1 MWFLRSRIGT
11 VMPCKIFGPAEM
23 IARIEHFLGAITW
36 DRIEEKGPVF
46 EVCEFD
52 SVSLRRA
59 RLQPGKQKVG
69 LPSLPIKEGI
79 ILQEGTFDITAV
91 VCDHNIPSVAYALV
105 FRQDINIRKERL
117 ASSGLAPGPWLG
129 RLKACIAAESP
140 EVEIELATGA
150 IKRAGD
156 LAETLTII
164 RPGKKLVYAADMAD
178 TQQNREKLIALAQ
191 SAHTLFCETAFAEA
205 DKQKADTTQH
215 LTTLAATAIARAAR
229 VERLAPFHF
238 SKRYEHDL
246 GAIYDEI
253 REQAGPVKI
262 LGHFD

>member
-1 MWFLRSRIGT
+1 VAKRSQGT
-11 VMPCKIFGPAEM
+11 KNLGFPAELFTYL
-23 IARIEHFLGAITW
+23 RT
-36 DRIEEKGPVF
+36 
-46 EVCEFD
+46 
-52 SVSLRRA
+52 SL
-59 RLQPGKQKVG
+59 
-69 LPSLPIKEGI
+69 
-79 ILQEGTFDITAV
+79 
-91 VCDHNIPSVAYALV
+91 
-105 FRQDINIRKERL
+105 
-117 ASSGLAPGPWLG
+117 
-129 RLKACIAAESP
+129 SP
-140 EVEIELATGA
+140 PTGA

-205 DKQKADTTQH
+205 DTQKADTTQH